1 MSAKLRFFLAPLEI
15 CGLYAN
21 YTASLRVLGYKAEFF
36 DLSNPAYTKWDR
48 RQSAWPIRF
57 AVRIYWFSRHAQT
70 GNFLKRGLAARL
82 YQLTSLILMVWVALT
97 FDVVVLK
104 SGETVT
110 GRAFET
116 WLYKRLGVRIIA
128 IFHGSDSRPPYLMPI
143 SPHEAVGDLYRRTLA
158 TKARV
163 DAVRTFADVIVDN
176 PSSAHNQTGRCCIYQ
191 VIGNAVDHSLMIP
204 ARARDQSAVRAPL
217 RIVHAPS
224 SPELKGSHI
233 IQAALKELKAEGH
246 NFEYIEITGRPHAE
260 VIDLLCTADIVID
273 ELYSDMHGAVFALE
287 ACACGCPVVVGG
299 YDITFLNRFVPPEAR
314 LPTYHV
320 HPSRIKDAIGDLLAN
335 ADLRRDLS
343 ERAYDFAQNYGSAL
357 NVARRLVQLAEGN
370 APAEWY
376 FDPSNITY
384 VHGASGSADAIRG
397 SLRALIQNYG
407 EAALMVD
414 DKPAL
419 KRALVDFSA
428 AD

>member
-1 MSAKLRFFLAPLEI
+1 MSTKLRFFLAPLEI

-21 YTASLRVLGYKAEFF
+21 YTATLRALGHKAEFF
-36 DLSNPAYTKWDR
+36 DLSNPTYTKWDR
-48 RQSAWPIRF
+48 RQSSWPIRF
-57 AVRIYWFSRHAQT
+57 AVGVYWFSRRAQT

-82 YQLTSLILMVWVALT
+82 YQLTSLILMIWVAIF

-104 SGETVT
+104 SGETIT
-110 GRAFET
+110 GRAFEV

-143 SPHEAVGDLYRRTLA
+143 SHHEAVEDLYRRTLA
-158 TKARV
+158 TRARV
-163 DAVRTFADVIVDN
+163 DAVRAFADIVVDN

-204 ARARDQSAVRAPL
+204 AGARGQSGALAPL

-224 SPELKGSHI
+224 SPELKGSGI
-233 IQAALKELKAEGH
+233 IRSALRNLQAEGH

-260 VIDLLCTADIVID
+260 VINLLCTADIVID

-299 YDITFLNRFVPPEAR
+299 YDIGFLDRFVPSEAR
-314 LPTYHV
+314 LPSYHV
-320 HPSRIKDAIGDLLAN
+320 HPNRIQDAIGDLLAN
-335 ADLRRDLS
+335 AGLRQSLS

-357 NVARRLVQLAEGN
+357 NVGRRLVQLAEGN

-376 FDPSNITY
+376 FDPSDITY
-384 VHGASGSADAIRG
+384 VYGTSGSAEAIR
-397 SLRALIQNYG
+397 SSVRALIQNYG
-407 EAALMVD
+407 EAGLMMD
-414 DKPAL
+414 DKAAL
-419 KRALVDFSA
+419 KQALLDFA
-428 AD
+428 AAE